1 MPPWLIPRE
10 IRQVDKET
18 IQKGVDLIL
27 KGLGLDLQSEGL
39 KDTPSRVANFYSE
52 FFAGKD
58 EDPKAALKLYH
69 ADNRDELIIARDIS
83 FFSMCEHHLLP
94 FFGKVHLAYIPE
106 NNTITGFSRLVRVV
120 ELISRRPQ
128 IQERMTTEIADT
140 LVEVLHP
147 KGVLV
152 VVEAEQLCL
161 TMRGLRQP
169 GIKTISSAVRGA
181 LKNEATRQE
190 ALILIKS
197 L

>member
-1 MPPWLIPRE
+1 M
-10 IRQVDKET
+10 
-18 IQKGVDLIL
+18 IL
-27 KGLGLDLQSEGL
+27 DGLGLDRKSEGL
-39 KDTPSRVANFYSE
+39 RDTASRVADFYAE
-52 FFAGKD
+52 FFSGLQ
-58 EDPKAALKLYH
+58 EDPRTSLKLYH
-69 ADNRDELIIARDIS
+69 AENRDELIIARDIS

-106 NNTITGFSRLVRVV
+106 NNSVTGFSRLIRVV

-128 IQERMTTEIADT
+128 IQERMTTQIADT
-140 LVEVLHP
+140 ITEVLHP

-169 GIKTISSAVRGA
+169 GIKTVSSAIRGD
-181 LKNEATRQE
+181 LRNEATRQE

-197 L
+197 IRE

>member
-1 MPPWLIPRE
+1 M
-10 IRQVDKET
+10 DKAKVT
-18 IQKGVDLIL
+18 RGVELIL
-27 KGLGLDLQSEGL
+27 DGLGLDRTSEGL
-39 KDTPSRVANFYSE
+39 KDTADRVAEFYCE
-52 FFAGKD
+52 FFSGLR
-58 EDPKAALKLYH
+58 EDPKQSLKLYH
-69 ADNRDELIIARDIS
+69 AENRDELIIAKDIS

-94 FFGKVHLAYIPE
+94 FFGKVHIAYIPE
-106 NNTITGFSRLVRVV
+106 NNSITGFSRLVKVV
-120 ELISRRPQ
+120 ELFSHRPQ
-128 IQERMTTEIADT
+128 IQERMTTQIADT
-140 LVEVLHP
+140 IVDVLKP

-152 VVEAEQLCL
+152 IVEAEQLCL

>member
-1 MPPWLIPRE
+1 M
-10 IRQVDKET
+10 DKSA
-18 IQKGVDLIL
+18 IAKGVELIL
-27 KGLGLDLQSEGL
+27 DGLGFDRNSEGL
-39 KDTPSRVANFYSE
+39 KDTAARVANFYAE
-52 FFAGKD
+52 FFASIE
-58 EDPKAALKLYH
+58 EDPKASLKLYH
-69 ADNRDELIIARDIS
+69 AENRDELIIAKDIS

-106 NNTITGFSRLVRVV
+106 NNTITGFARLVRVV

-128 IQERMTTEIADT
+128 IQERMTTQIADT
-140 LVEVLHP
+140 ITEVLHP

-169 GIKTISSAVRGA
+169 GIRTVSSAVRGA
-181 LKNEATRQE
+181 LRNEATRQE

-197 L
+197 IRE

>member
-1 MPPWLIPRE
+1 M
-10 IRQVDKET
+10 DKAA
-18 IQKGVDLIL
+18 IANGVRMIID
-27 KGLGLDLQSEGL
+27 GLELDGDSEGL
-39 KDTPSRVANFYSE
+39 KDTPERVAEFFSE
-52 FFAGKD
+52 FFAGVKD
-58 EDPKAALKLYH
+58 DPRKSLKLYH
-69 ADNRDELIIARDIS
+69 AENRDELIIARDIS

-94 FFGKVHLAYIPE
+94 FFGKVHIAYIPE
-106 NNTITGFSRLVRVV
+106 NNSITGFSRLVRVV

-128 IQERMTTEIADT
+128 IQEKMTTQIADT
-140 LVEVLHP
+140 IVEVIKP

-181 LKNEATRQE
+181 LKHEATRQE

-197 L
+197 I

>member
-1 MPPWLIPRE
+1 M
-10 IRQVDKET
+10 DKAR

-27 KGLGLDLQSEGL
+27 EGLGLDIESEGL
-39 KDTPSRVANFYSE
+39 RDTASRVANFYCE
-52 FFAGKD
+52 FFATKD
-58 EDPKAALKLYH
+58 EDPKTSLKLYH
-69 ADNRDELIIARDIS
+69 ADNRDELIIARDIT

-94 FFGKVHLAYIPE
+94 FFGQVHIAYIPE
-106 NNTITGFSRLVRVV
+106 NNSITGFSRLVRVV

-140 LVEVLHP
+140 IAEALHP

-169 GIKTISSAVRGA
+169 GIRTISSAVRGA
-181 LKNEATRQE
+181 LKKEATRQE
-190 ALILIKS
+190 ALTLIKS
-197 L
+197 Q

>member
-1 MPPWLIPRE
+1 MPGTGKKRM
-10 IRQVDKET
+10 DKAA
-18 IQKGVDLIL
+18 IARGVGLIL
-27 KGLGLDLQSEGL
+27 DGLGLDRSSDGL
-39 KDTPSRVANFYSE
+39 KDTPERVAEFYRE
-52 FFAGKD
+52 FFSGLS
-58 EDPKAALKLYH
+58 EDPGKSLKLYH
-69 ADNRDELIIARDIS
+69 AENRDELIIARDIT
-83 FFSMCEHHLLP
+83 FFSICEHHLLP

-120 ELISRRPQ
+120 ESIAHRPQ
-128 IQERMTTEIADT
+128 IQERMTTQIAET
-140 LVEVLHP
+140 IVGALRP

>member
-1 MPPWLIPRE
+1 MEIP
-10 IRQVDKET
+10 QVDKAT

-27 KGLGLDLQSEGL
+27 EGLGLDHHSEGL
-39 KDTPSRVANFYSE
+39 KDTPSRVANFYCE

-58 EDPKAALKLYH
+58 EDPKASLKLYH

-106 NNTITGFSRLVRVV
+106 NNTITGFSRLVHVV
-120 ELISRRPQ
+120 EVLSRRPQ

-169 GIKTISSAVRGA
+169 GIRTISSAVRGA

-190 ALILIKS
+190 ALTLIKS
-197 L
+197 S

>member
-1 MPPWLIPRE
+1 MKG
-10 IRQVDKET
+10 VDKAI

-27 KGLGLDLQSEGL
+27 EGLGLDARSEGL
-39 KDTPSRVANFYSE
+39 RDTSSRVANFYSE

-58 EDPKAALKLYH
+58 EDPRASLKLYH
-69 ADNRDELIIARDIS
+69 AENRDELIIARDIS
-83 FFSMCEHHLLP
+83 FYSMCEHHLLP

-140 LVEVLHP
+140 IVEVLNP

-169 GIKTISSAVRGA
+169 GIRTISSAVRGA

-190 ALILIKS
+190 ALVLIKS